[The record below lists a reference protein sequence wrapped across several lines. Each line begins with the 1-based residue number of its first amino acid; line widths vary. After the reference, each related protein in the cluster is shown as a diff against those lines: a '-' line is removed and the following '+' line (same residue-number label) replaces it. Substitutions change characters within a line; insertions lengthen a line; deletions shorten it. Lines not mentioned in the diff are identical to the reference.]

1 MPKKRAVFVAMVIA
15 LASGCGFEKGKEQ
28 ATVSGSGGGGGGG
41 DGGSGGSGGSGACTE
56 GYVDIEGDG
65 EKRHLAA
72 PCLNSWGAMQGAASA
87 SGHIE
92 PGGGAMATP
101 SSLLIQACGDPGEMG
116 FPVFLLNTKLTEPG
130 TTDAGGA
137 YYART
142 DADTFNTEDTAKIS
156 VTQVDEVGGLAK
168 GDFFVTLM
176 GTGVDPSPL
185 TISGVFSVCRVEGP
199 PPKP

>member
-1 MPKKRAVFVAMVIA
+1 MPEKRAVFVAVVIA
-15 LASGCGFEKGKEQ
+15 LASGCGSEEGE
-28 ATVSGSGGGGGGG
+28 ATASGSGGGGG
-41 DGGSGGSGGSGACTE
+41 SGGGAACTE

-72 PCLNSWGAMQGAASA
+72 PCFGSWGAMEGAASA

-101 SSLLIQACGDPGEMG
+101 SSLLIQACGSPGEVG
-116 FPVFLLNTKLTEPG
+116 FPVFILNTNLTAPG
-130 TTDAGGA
+130 TTEAGGA

-142 DADTFNTEDTAKIS
+142 DADTWNTEDTAKIS
-156 VTQVDEVGGLAK
+156 VTQIDEVGGLAK

-176 GTGVDPSPL
+176 GTGIDPSPL
-185 TISGVFSVCRVEGP
+185 TLSGVFSVCRVKDP
-199 PPKP
+199 LPKP